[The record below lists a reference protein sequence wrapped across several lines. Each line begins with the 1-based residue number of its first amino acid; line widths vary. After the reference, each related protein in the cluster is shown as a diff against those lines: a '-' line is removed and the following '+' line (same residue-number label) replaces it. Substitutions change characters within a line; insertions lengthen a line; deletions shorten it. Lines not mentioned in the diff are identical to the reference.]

1 MLGCR
6 IVGLIRC
13 GRLEREMDD
22 EIQSHL
28 AMQAEE
34 NERRGMAAEDARLAA
49 RRSFGNVDFVKE
61 QHRDKHRLRIIDQ
74 LFLDTRHA
82 MRSLLR
88 RPAHT
93 LTAALCLAVGL
104 TVSIVTFSVLISF
117 FFGDQPGVSERRQ
130 IVQFFCVTVPIQN
143 PSVWILF
150 RFQTSARAVP
160 LCSPMPTLSR
170 ISCPVRKWRLKRF
183 SAA

>member
-1 MLGCR
+1 MLTTYMCVGYRPVGYQHMNKNTVTRLRMLGWR
-6 IVGLIRC
+6 IVGLIRR

-49 RRSFGNVDFVKE
+49 RRSFGNVDGVKE

-74 LFLDTRHA
+74 LFQDTRHA

-88 RPAHT
+88 RPGHT

-104 TVSIVTFSVLISF
+104 TVSIVIFSVLISF
-117 FFGDQPGVSERRQ
+117 FWRP
-130 IVQFFCVTVPIQN
+130 
-143 PSVWILF
+143 
-150 RFQTSARAVP
+150 A
-160 LCSPMPTLSR
+160 
-170 ISCPVRKWRLKRF
+170 WRLGAPPIIWQIFSSRYRF
-183 SAA
+183 RTRQCGSFFAFRLPRL